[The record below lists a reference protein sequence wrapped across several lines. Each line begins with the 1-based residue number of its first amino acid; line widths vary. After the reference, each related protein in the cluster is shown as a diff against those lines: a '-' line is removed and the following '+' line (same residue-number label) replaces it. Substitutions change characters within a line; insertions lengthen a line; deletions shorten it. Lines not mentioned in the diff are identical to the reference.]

1 MLPGDAQ
8 EILCS
13 IYDSFVLKRIKKK
26 LLNKSVMLKTSK
38 GNSLVVQW
46 L

>member
-13 IYDSFVLKRIKKK
+13 IYHSFVLKRIKKI
-26 LLNKSVMLKTSK
+26 VE
-38 GNSLVVQW
+38 QICDAEDF
-46 L
+46 